1 MDRNAHVTGF
11 MRDKLSKSSIKLDLT
26 ATTKEAV
33 LRELVDTIHGQC
45 PEIERQKLLE
55 VISERERIGSTGIG
69 GGVAIPHGKLKQ
81 LQQVVLAFGRSKK
94 GIGFDAI
101 DNRPVHIFIM
111 ILAPES
117 MAENYLKT
125 LAQVSRLLKQSS
137 AYAQFMKAKSPED
150 VLAVFETASDRV

>member
-1 MDRNAHVTGF
+1 
-11 MRDKLSKSSIKLDLT
+11 MRDRLDKKSIQLDLA

-33 LRELVDTIHGQC
+33 LKELVDTIHGQC
-45 PEIERQKLLE
+45 SEIDHETLLR

-81 LQQVVLAFGRSKK
+81 LKQVVLAFGRSRK

-125 LAQVSRLLKQSS
+125 LARVSRLLKQSS
-137 AYAQFMKAKSPED
+137 TYADFMKAKSPEE
-150 VLAVFETASDRV
+150 VLAVFETSSR